1 MFILLQDSCKDQ
13 YLNPNENPRCEL
25 QSLGLYECTFTFSFK
40 SVIQVIWRLI
50 CSGARFICLSA
61 MCPSSFVKTGMYMQI
76 LRNVSGLTLQCTWIM
91 SDNFSLTDIPTLY
104 DGFDSN
110 LFCCYVQV
118 YRVQIVRVNWYTVT
132 MYPCIIYFCTGVSFG
147 WFIFL
152 FLFLFC
158 SYEFL
163 LPDLHKMSPILP
175 KRNSLLLA
183 PVVSLSLLIGAW
195 ELLCIVH
202 CSCFRKLA
210 VTFIFLC
217 LVHFKSLFVL
227 HVSQQF
233 SCNWN

>member
-1 MFILLQDSCKDQ
+1 MKIQDVNFNHLDCMNALLLS
-13 YLNPNENPRCEL
+13 
-25 QSLGLYECTFTFSFK
+25 
-40 SVIQVIWRLI
+40 RLI
-50 CSGARFICLSA
+50 CDSSHVKVNMQWSPFYLSFSNVPQFICEN
-61 MCPSSFVKTGMYMQI
+61 
-76 LRNVSGLTLQCTWIM
+76 RNVHADITQCQWSWLTLQCTWVM

-183 PVVSLSLLIGAW
+183 PVVSLSLLISAW

-210 VTFIFLC
+210 VNFIFLC
-217 LVHFKSLFVL
+217 LVHFKSLLVL
-227 HVSQQF
+227 SKQF